1 MPDYTNLSVSVD
13 WQVLKQQRK
22 IKVKE
27 FKNQQV
33 QLDQVKPVLKKRGTL
48 MGRHDN
54 EDKNEGLLKKK
65 TIVANLAEDDT
76 PSEFPDTRSFNEN
89 E

>member
-54 EDKNEGLLKKK
+54 EDKNEGLLKK